1 MKLPALKIVPLLAA
15 LIVTCWSRAYATP
28 YASSI
33 TNTGSSISFRL
44 NESADSVKIISNGGA
59 TTNDLGAR
67 PFGLTVTNLAITG
80 TFYIE
85 VSKGPSLGY
94 LNGVT
99 NQISAD
105 TNVLLR
111 FNAPRGVAV
120 NRNPASP
127 YFGRIYVSNADTGS
141 LAVAGAFPAR
151 NLVNGDGIFVL
162 NGDFTD
168 ALGQGN
174 AARTLGIN
182 WRSTLS
188 DQANKPF
195 RVEVGEDNNLY
206 ISDYT
211 FPTNLPV
218 TGNLYVAD
226 PDASTGTN
234 VFVFDPGISG
244 RFPSS
249 AIAKGSLGG
258 GNLTIYGI
266 YPDLEYNYDF
276 FGFPATSFSVMQ
288 SWNIGSGPL
297 PSNIAPTRAT
307 DLPVLIADV
316 PAVLSDIDIAPDGK
330 YFIAQ
335 NRSAGLEAG
344 LWVVDPAQTAAAEP
358 GFPDVVFSS
367 YAQSITYFN
376 VTNDLLF
383 QTRAVKVSPDNKVVA
398 LIRDDNQIWI
408 IPLTNG
414 LPDLAGR
421 RLMSSG
427 SLTTI
432 GRDISFDAA
441 GNIYT
446 VSSGQG
452 AMKSFSPGYPTRA
465 VTGSDGTFSITRV
478 TGNEIALTLV
488 DTNLSEPGANT
499 AEFILTRSGDLSGPL
514 EVRLTYTGTATF
526 TNDYVGAPTNVTFAA
541 GVATTNITVLALDDT
556 VGEATETIIVTV
568 APGTNYISKGAFSG
582 TLFLADDGDPASV
595 TISGADTNLYE
606 RFAADTGRF
615 VITRAGAPTGNL
627 DVNLAYSGTAVGG
640 TDYITVTNLITISNN
655 LFSATNNIVVPIDNA
670 LLDGN
675 RTIIISVLPGAGY
688 VLGTTTSTTLLIRD
702 DETTPNTPVL
712 FTDDF
717 DTDTAANYV
726 IQFGADN
733 NVLDRTVTF
742 NFDYSTRGIAS
753 APHSTGGTTR
763 GLFAQVNKNDATA
776 NGAAGVNIYPLN
788 VAFSNEYVLRFDMYQ
803 NFDSLAAGTTEHA
816 IFGVNHSGA
825 RTNRALSAN
834 GLAGGDGVWA
844 AIESDGSASS
854 TGRSYALFGSTND
867 TVVPPFSSVSARSN
881 DTFFT
886 TPPFKGI
893 PGGAPSGQ
901 WVDVEL
907 SQTNQSGL
915 LVVTLKINA
924 VTILSRTNNTAFTS
938 GTIMFGYMDSF
949 ASIGGT
955 NNFVVFDNVRVINL
969 TLDRPNIVAV
979 RKNGANIEVDF
990 TASADDLP
998 GAFTL
1003 ESSTALPGGFSTDL
1017 GSSVS
1022 LLGPGLFRATSPNS
1036 GGPQRFYRVKR

>member
-1 MKLPALKIVPLLAA
+1 MKLSALKIIPLLAA
-15 LIVTCWSRAYATP
+15 LIVMGWSRAYATP

-33 TNTGSSISFRL
+33 TNTGSTISFRL

-67 PFGLTVTNLAITG
+67 PFGLTVTNLTITG

-141 LAVAGAFPAR
+141 LAAAAPFPAR
-151 NLVNGDGIFVL
+151 NLVNGDGLFVL

-174 AARTLGIN
+174 AARTAGIN
-182 WRSTLS
+182 WRTNLN
-188 DQANKPF
+188 DTANKPF
-195 RVEVGEDNNLY
+195 RIEVGEDNNVY
-206 ISDYT
+206 ISDYSS
-211 FPTNLPV
+211 PTNFAIL
-218 TGNLYVAD
+218 NLFVAD
-226 PDASTGTN
+226 ADLSPSSGTN
-234 VFVFDPGISG
+234 VFAYDPAIVG

-249 AIAKGSLGG
+249 VIAKGSLGT
-258 GNLTIYGI
+258 GNLQIFGV
-266 YPDLEYNYDF
+266 YPDIAYEYDL
-276 FGFPATSFSVMQ
+276 FGSFSYSVMQ
-288 SWNIGSGPL
+288 RWNVGSGPL
-297 PSNIAPTRAT
+297 PSSVTPVRAT

-316 PAVLSDIDIAPDGK
+316 PSVLSDLDIAPDGK
-330 YFIAQ
+330 YFLSQ
-335 NRSAGLEAG
+335 NRSDGFESGLF
-344 LWVVDPAQTAAAEP
+344 VVDPSKDNDSS
-358 GFPDVVFSS
+358 GFADVVFTS
-367 YAQSITYFN
+367 YDVSVNQLGS
-376 VTNDLLF
+376 TNDLLR

-488 DTNLSEPGANT
+488 DINLSEPGANT
-499 AEFILTRSGDLSGPL
+499 AQFTVTRSGDLSGPL
-514 EVRLTYTGTATF
+514 DVRLAYTGTATF
-526 TNDYVGAPTNVTFAA
+526 TNDYTGAPTNITFAA
-541 GVATTNITVLALDDT
+541 GVSTTNITVTALDDT

-582 TLFLADDGDPASV
+582 TLFIADDGDPASV

-606 RFAADTGRF
+606 RFPADSGRF
-615 VITRAGAPTGNL
+615 VVTRAGAPAGDLN
-627 DVNLAYSGTAVGG
+627 VNLAYSGTAVGG
-640 TDYITVTNLITISNN
+640 TDYITFTNVVTISNN
-655 LFSATNNIVVPIDNA
+655 LFSATNNILVPIDNA

-675 RTIIISVLPGAGY
+675 RTIIVSVLPGAGY
-688 VLGTTTSTTLLIRD
+688 VLGSTANATFLIRD

-712 FTDDF
+712 FSDDF
-717 DTDTAANYV
+717 DTDTSANYAV
-726 IQFGADN
+726 VFGADN
-733 NVLDRTVTF
+733 NVVDRTVTF
-742 NFDYSTRGIAS
+742 NFDYSTRGVSS

-763 GLFAQVNKNDATA
+763 GLFATVNKDATTS
-776 NGAAGVNIYPLN
+776 AAGVNIYAN
-788 VAFSNEYVLRFDMYQ
+788 GVSFSNDYVLRFDMYH
-803 NFDSLAAGTTEHA
+803 NFDSAVAGTTEHA
-816 IFGVNHSGA
+816 IFGLNHSGS
-825 RTNRALSAN
+825 RTNRALTGG
-834 GLAGGDGVWA
+834 GLVGGDGVWA

-854 TGRSYALFGSTND
+854 TARSYALFGSTNQ
-867 TVVPPFSSVSARSN
+867 TVAPPFSSLSARAM

-893 PGGAPSGQ
+893 PAGAPSGQ
-901 WVDVEL
+901 WVDVEI
-907 SQTNQSGL
+907 SQTNNAASQP
-915 LVVTLKINA
+915 VIALKINN
-924 VTILSRTNNTAFTS
+924 VLILTRTNNTAFTS
-938 GTIMFGYMDSF
+938 GTLMLGYMDSF
-949 ASIGGT
+949 ASIGST
-955 NNFVVFDNVRVINL
+955 NNFVIYDNVRVINL

-990 TASADDLP
+990 TAGATDLP

-1003 ESSTALPGGFSTDL
+1003 ESSTILPGGFSTDL

-1022 LLGPGLFRATSPNS
+1022 ALPTPGLFRAISPNS
-1036 GGPQRFYRVKR
+1036 GGPQRFYRIER

>member
-33 TNTGSSISFRL
+33 TNSGSSISFRL

-67 PFGLTVTNLAITG
+67 PFGLTVTNLAIIG

-168 ALGQGN
+168 ALGQGS

-211 FPTNLPV
+211 SATNIPA

-226 PDASTGTN
+226 PDATAGTN
-234 VFVFDPGISG
+234 VFVFDPNISG

-249 AIAKGSLGG
+249 AIVKGSTNA
-258 GNLTIYGI
+258 GNLQVYGI
-266 YPDLEYNYDF
+266 YPDLFYEF
-276 FGFPATSFSVMQ
+276 FSYSVMQ
-288 SWNIGSGPL
+288 RWDVGAGPL
-297 PSNIAPTRAT
+297 PSSVAPVRVT
-307 DLPVLIADV
+307 DLPFLIADV
-316 PAVLSDIDIAPDGK
+316 PSVLSDIDIAPDGK
-330 YFIAQ
+330 YFLAQ
-335 NRSAGLEAG
+335 NRSDGFEAG
-344 LWVVDPAQTAAAEP
+344 LFVADPALDGGS
-358 GFPDVVFSS
+358 GFAPKVYDSYFFSTTTQGS
-367 YAQSITYFN
+367 
-376 VTNDLLF
+376 TNDIF
-383 QTRAVKVSPDNKVVA
+383 RQTRAVKVSPDNTVVV

-414 LPDLAGR
+414 LPDISGR
-421 RLMSSG
+421 RLMPSG
-427 SLTTI
+427 VTTTI

-465 VTGSDGTFSITRV
+465 VTGSDGTFSITRL

-488 DTNLSEPGANT
+488 DTNLAEPGANT
-499 AEFILTRSGDLSGPL
+499 AQFILTRSGDLSGPL
-514 EVRLTYTGTATF
+514 DVRLTYTGTATF
-526 TNDYVGAPTNVTFAA
+526 TNDYAGAPTNVTFAA

-990 TASADDLP
+990 TASVDDLP

-1022 LLGPGLFRATSPNS
+1022 LLSPGLFRATSPNS
-1036 GGPQRFYRVKR
+1036 VGPQRFYRVER